1 MVKLASNGI
10 LGFSSAPLRLALST
24 GVFLAVASVIY
35 GVVAISLKLA
45 GESLVPGYA
54 SLLFAITFLSGIQ
67 LAVMGMVGLY
77 VGRIYDEARARPLYI
92 VRERHGFG
100 DADGPVLWQPTA
112 TEAPNG
118 RGPSVLRP

>member
-1 MVKLASNGI
+1 
-10 LGFSSAPLRLALST
+10 
-24 GVFLAVASVIY
+24 
-35 GVVAISLKLA
+35 VAISLKLA

-77 VGRIYDEARARPLYI
+77 VGRIYDEARARPLYV

-100 DADGPVLWQPTA
+100 DTDGPVIWQPDGTQA
-112 TEAPNG
+112 RNG
-118 RGPSVLRP
+118 HESSVLRP